1 MASNKQTFVA
11 EVNLNGRPAINNL
24 DLLQKSIKNLTKE
37 AKRLEKLGKNDEA
50 LKTRDKME
58 EVKKVVAATKDEIK
72 RVDSAFT
79 TAGKSVK
86 GLENALKLAVEKW
99 QRLTDAGE
107 RNKMAI
113 RIREIKTELNKMNST
128 LDVTANKSRH
138 AFGALAQRAAEYTG
152 MYMLFNRS
160 RQIITNA
167 IQGNLKLSDSIS
179 DIQKVSG
186 LSEDA
191 VKGLVTQ
198 IEKLDSRNSP
208 EVLNNM
214 AYAAGKLGIKGA
226 ENLLGFTRAA
236 DKLNVA
242 LKEYLGDGADG
253 VVKLMKFANVM
264 GTSDQYGV
272 EQALLKTGSALN
284 YMTQS
289 TAAAADY
296 MIEFASRFGPIARQ
310 ANMTEGDVIGLA
322 SALDALSVN
331 NEEAATSLQKFVVK
345 LLSAPTSVSKAL
357 GMDANEAKQLV
368 ETGRSIEL
376 VEQALGKLGER
387 AQKYGVSGISSVI
400 GDIGSKGQAQR
411 LIKTLA
417 TLANNTE
424 MVHDYV
430 VMANG
435 AFEKGTSV
443 IDEYNIKNQN
453 AAAIMERMRN
463 SWQKV
468 LVNAEQVGVVKDLA
482 LQLYNV
488 STGLQNST
496 IAAKAFKVVMG
507 TVYEVLM
514 FIVRALDLLA
524 VPLMGILA
532 MKLAHTIGGW
542 VTSLWS
548 LVAGLNAATFSAQK
562 LKAALLQTGWG
573 VIAVA
578 IGIAVNE
585 LLKYYTAQREA
596 VKQAEEFNNKI
607 KGLTTSLEDY
617 NSELYKE
624 QRAMD
629 QLFARAKAANEKT
642 DEKKRLIAE
651 INTKYGKYLD
661 NLLTEKSTIDE
672 IRKAQDQA
680 NNSLRQNIA
689 LKVKQNKMEE
699 LAETFATK
707 GGTALESF
715 RSGVEKTGLST
726 EDIYKAQQDIQ
737 DLLKQNYGKAGY
749 GGPNQAT
756 VSILKELAKQDDRW
770 NFVINNRKGVGSM
783 QDFLRASKA
792 RGQNYYGTDPFST
805 AQREAAYKR
814 EQEMVNANRQAYQ
827 GIYDY
832 VASVIEV
839 TNAEKKVNDLY
850 APMIGDLES
859 RLNKQEKEND
869 TEDSTTVLEDFSKE
883 NAAAERERLKL
894 EREQLQMLEKEVG
907 GMGALIESFYN
918 KRAAAIDE
926 MYQNKEITGMQRDR
940 MQAENKV
947 DKAYAQ
953 NAAWRMMLGEEG
965 SPELWTEQLNVMKN
979 QVVTSSEQYGKEM
992 QQVWTD
998 IGTKNLADI
1007 GERLQ
1012 RFGTKMTGGMKK
1024 TISVNQKEIEKSGA
1038 QLLQQVQTDMERYDY
1053 AEQVKTKFLGILQQ
1067 MYLFR
1072 TKFEDGIEE
1081 NFKDVQEAARAG
1093 MDELIAMYD
1102 QLFNLDLNP
1111 DGSLTEKGLAQF
1123 REMLSK
1129 TEHLSADMAKSTKEE
1144 LQTLFYQTVKL
1155 GEATTE
1161 ALKKQ
1166 VDRQKKIIDERW
1178 KHDPQNLANQRR
1190 EENSKNTSQLAS
1202 TITGKWGIQSTV
1214 ETKDAEIELYALKLQ
1229 AATDYYNK
1237 LKAEKA
1243 EQRLLDEQQA
1253 KMMEA
1258 QIALQT
1264 KLGERI
1270 SALQQL
1276 FVDSMNTLP
1285 ELGTALGEAFS
1296 KTDPEDRAQA
1306 FQDALKNMVQ
1316 SLGEATKKMILE
1328 WVKQRIQESIQQKL
1342 MVAETTQAEA
1352 QKASAVIGAEQ
1363 AIATAKQAIGQQ
1375 SLVTQATQSAESL
1388 STSAA
1393 ETTGEV
1399 NLGIASGAA
1408 KTIAKLGWWGIPLV
1422 AVITALLN
1430 GLLSWALG
1438 SLFKSKETSST
1449 QTKDTTQTIR
1459 LVKGML
1465 TYDEGNVQDFRQAR
1479 EGGAYTVMGADGR
1492 IYSAHKQSELTTGIV
1507 RRPTATL
1514 VNGQPSLVAERG
1526 PELIVGRKTLAAMTQ
1541 FRPDLVEQIIRFDHN
1556 RRRGFRLYDEGN
1568 LDELGMGMGT
1578 MGTDRNG
1585 ETTTALIEAL
1595 QESRA
1600 TNEQTLVVLSALTA
1614 EIHKGIGVRKYGTG
1628 GLVDEVIDGLYTTKK
1643 RNTSPMLRRLLGN

>member
-107 RNKMAI
+107 RNKMAL

-152 MYMLFNRS
+152 MYISFNRL

-331 NEEAATSLQKFVVK
+331 NEEAATTLQRFVIK
-345 LLSAPTSVSKAL
+345 LLSSPKSVSKAL
-357 GMDANEAKQLV
+357 GMDAEESKQLV

-376 VEQALGKLGER
+376 VEQALGKLSER
-387 AQKYGVSGISSVI
+387 AEKYGVSGITSVI

-453 AAAIMERMRN
+453 AAAIMERMKN
-463 SWQKV
+463 SWEKMMVNSENVGAVKELAQELYDMSMELQQSTYWMTTLKV
-468 LVNAEQVGVVKDLA
+468 AINGLFVALKGLVWLLPSVLSLLAGMGISKIVVGIISA
-482 LQLYNV
+482 
-488 STGLQNST
+488 
-496 IAAKAFKVVMG
+496 
-507 TVYEVLM
+507 
-514 FIVRALDLLA
+514 VRALGALIVSLRTATLTWKTFD
-524 VPLMGILA
+524 IA
-532 MKLAHTIGGW
+532 MKSNVIGMIAS
-542 VTSLWS
+542 V
-548 LVAGLNAATFSAQK
+548 V
-562 LKAALLQTGWG
+562 ALLVSLIWRWVEVTQ
-573 VIAVA
+573 
-578 IGIAVNE
+578 
-585 LLKYYTAQREA
+585 EA
-596 VKQAEEFNNKI
+596 VREAEEFNNKI
-607 KGLTTSLEDY
+607 KGLTSSLEDY
-617 NSELYKE
+617 HTELYKE

-672 IRKAQDQA
+672 ITKAQDQA

-869 TEDSTTVLEDFSKE
+869 TEDTTTVLEDFSKE

-1038 QLLQQVQTDMERYDY
+1038 TLLEQVRKDMERYDY
-1053 AEQVKTKFLGILQQ
+1053 AEQAKTKFLGILQQ

-1072 TKFEDGIEE
+1072 TKFEDGITEGFADA
-1081 NFKDVQEAARAG
+1081 NEAARAG
-1093 MDELIAMYD
+1093 MDELVAMYD
-1102 QLFNLDLNP
+1102 KLFNLDVNP
-1111 DGSLTEKGLAQF
+1111 DGSLTEKGLEQF
-1123 REMLSK
+1123 RDMLRQTK
-1129 TEHLSADMAKSTKEE
+1129 HLSTDMAESSVEE
-1144 LQTLFYQTVKL
+1144 LQVLFYQTVKL

-1161 ALKKQ
+1161 AIKRQ

-1178 KHDPQNLANQRR
+1178 KRDPRKLAGEQAQNEQQQTGGLA
-1190 EENSKNTSQLAS
+1190 A
-1202 TITGKWGIQSTV
+1202 TISGKWGIQSTV
-1214 ETKDAEIELYALKLQ
+1214 ETKDAEIELYALRLQ
-1229 AATDYYNK
+1229 AATDYYNY
-1237 LKAEKA
+1237 LKEQKA
-1243 EQRLLDEQQA
+1243 DQRLLDEQAQ
-1253 KMMEA
+1253 KMMELEL
-1258 QIALQT
+1258 ALQT

-1449 QTKDTTQTIR
+1449 QTKDTTQTLR

-1492 IYSAHKQSELTTGIV
+1492 IYSAHKQSELTTGII

-1556 RRRGFRLYDEGN
+1556 RRSGFRLYDEGN
-1568 LDELGMGMGT
+1568 LDELGIGMGT

-1585 ETTTALIEAL
+1585 ETTTSLIEAL

>member
-107 RNKMAI
+107 RNKMAL

-152 MYMLFNRS
+152 MYISFNRL

-331 NEEAATSLQKFVVK
+331 NEEAATTLHRFVIK
-345 LLSAPTSVSKAL
+345 LLSSPKSVSKAL
-357 GMDANEAKQLV
+357 GMDAEESKQLV

-376 VEQALGKLGER
+376 VEQALGKLSER
-387 AQKYGVSGISSVI
+387 AEKYGVSGITSVI

-453 AAAIMERMRN
+453 AAAIMERMKN
-463 SWQKV
+463 SWEKMMVNSENVGAVKELAQELYDMSMELQQSTYWMTTLKV
-468 LVNAEQVGVVKDLA
+468 AINGLFVALKGLVWLLPSVLSLLAGMGISKIVVGIISA
-482 LQLYNV
+482 
-488 STGLQNST
+488 
-496 IAAKAFKVVMG
+496 
-507 TVYEVLM
+507 
-514 FIVRALDLLA
+514 VRALGALIVSLRTATLTWKTFD
-524 VPLMGILA
+524 IA
-532 MKLAHTIGGW
+532 MKSNVIGMIAS
-542 VTSLWS
+542 V
-548 LVAGLNAATFSAQK
+548 V
-562 LKAALLQTGWG
+562 ALLVSLIWRWVEVTQ
-573 VIAVA
+573 
-578 IGIAVNE
+578 
-585 LLKYYTAQREA
+585 EA
-596 VKQAEEFNNKI
+596 VREAEEFNNKI
-607 KGLTTSLEDY
+607 KGLTSSLEDY
-617 NSELYKE
+617 HAELYKE

-672 IRKAQDQA
+672 ITKAQDQA

-726 EDIYKAQQDIQ
+726 DDIYKAQTKIQ

-792 RGQNYYGTDPFST
+792 RGRNYYGKDPFST
-805 AQREAAYKR
+805 SQREVAYKR

-832 VASVIEV
+832 VSSVIEV
-839 TNAEKKVNDLY
+839 TNAERKVNKLY

-859 RLNKQEKEND
+859 RLVRQKTEND
-869 TEDSTTVLEDFSKE
+869 TEDITVLEPSGDGDTKAKHERDEELEAAKKDIQAIKAQLTAFYEWRESEINKMRDEGTITEAVKKMMIDANKSMHAQSEMLAWKYLLGDQDADKVWEEQLQVMQKQILNSNPEMVKTWEYIGQVNMEALGSTLQRLESAEIGGMRKTIATDAAVIQKEAAKLAQAVQTELDKYDYEKTVRSKFSEALTQMGLFTTKWE
-883 NAAAERERLKL
+883 QGIRDGFESAAEAADSAMRGLVALGDKAFDFDIDTSEGIESFRTALSEVSGLALDTGEMTVDQLRLMYLQVIELSAQMDEANKKSYQHLKRQQDMRLKASGATAQEKQTDVSL
-894 EREQLQMLEKEVG
+894 EREANVKKTGIGQSLSEQIGLGSITEDPELQRIQNRIYWRQMEYEDAKRIFEQKKALQDAELKSLIERGAQENEIENLRLQQQRDRAGEEALMQERETNYTKEVENLTAKIATE
-907 GMGALIESFYN
+907 MKERADSIKKLITPVTDFTQ
-918 KRAAAIDE
+918 AAGRKIGD
-926 MYQNKEITGMQRDR
+926 MITGMESEEESW
-940 MQAENKV
+940 QALWKNMALAVGESV
-947 DKAYAQ
+947 IQMGQQYAQ
-953 NAAWRMMLGEEG
+953 NLMMQQMMAKQSEATAIEEAEVGTMAGIAEG
-965 SPELWTEQLNVMKN
+965 S
-979 QVVTSSEQYGKEM
+979 
-992 QQVWTD
+992 
-998 IGTKNLADI
+998 
-1007 GERLQ
+1007 
-1012 RFGTKMTGGMKK
+1012 
-1024 TISVNQKEIEKSGA
+1024 
-1038 QLLQQVQTDMERYDY
+1038 
-1053 AEQVKTKFLGILQQ
+1053 
-1067 MYLFR
+1067 
-1072 TKFEDGIEE
+1072 
-1081 NFKDVQEAARAG
+1081 
-1093 MDELIAMYD
+1093 
-1102 QLFNLDLNP
+1102 
-1111 DGSLTEKGLAQF
+1111 
-1123 REMLSK
+1123 
-1129 TEHLSADMAKSTKEE
+1129 
-1144 LQTLFYQTVKL
+1144 
-1155 GEATTE
+1155 
-1161 ALKKQ
+1161 
-1166 VDRQKKIIDERW
+1166 
-1178 KHDPQNLANQRR
+1178 
-1190 EENSKNTSQLAS
+1190 
-1202 TITGKWGIQSTV
+1202 
-1214 ETKDAEIELYALKLQ
+1214 
-1229 AATDYYNK
+1229 
-1237 LKAEKA
+1237 
-1243 EQRLLDEQQA
+1243 
-1253 KMMEA
+1253 
-1258 QIALQT
+1258 
-1264 KLGERI
+1264 
-1270 SALQQL
+1270 
-1276 FVDSMNTLP
+1276 
-1285 ELGTALGEAFS
+1285 
-1296 KTDPEDRAQA
+1296 
-1306 FQDALKNMVQ
+1306 
-1316 SLGEATKKMILE
+1316 
-1328 WVKQRIQESIQQKL
+1328 
-1342 MVAETTQAEA
+1342 
-1352 QKASAVIGAEQ
+1352 
-1363 AIATAKQAIGQQ
+1363 
-1375 SLVTQATQSAESL
+1375 
-1388 STSAA
+1388 
-1393 ETTGEV
+1393 
-1399 NLGIASGAA
+1399 A
-1408 KTIAKLGWWGIPLV
+1408 KTIGKLGWWGIPLV
-1422 AVITALLN
+1422 AVISALLM
-1430 GLLSWALG
+1430 GLLQSAL
-1438 SLFKSKETSST
+1438 ST
-1449 QTKDTTQTIR
+1449 KKKADTTTTSTKSNQSIR

>member
-1 MASNKQTFVA
+1 MARNNSGNAQVRITVDGKQAISFYKQLEQEERRLASLAKQGDKQA
-11 EVNLNGRPAINNL
+11 E
-24 DLLQKSIKNLTKE
+24 KE
-37 AKRLEKLGKNDEA
+37 RQ
-50 LKTRDKME
+50 
-58 EVKKVVAATKDEIK
+58 KVVT
-72 RVDSAFT
+72 
-79 TAGKSVK
+79 
-86 GLENALKLAVEKW
+86 L
-99 QRLTDAGE
+99 LTDAKKELTQVDDVLKGKVFANL
-107 RNKMAI
+107 NKLEQMAKNVKLQMRYTDSI
-113 RIREIKTELNKMNST
+113 EELRKLQIQYKGLTDRIRELTNQTTQS
-128 LDVTANKSRH
+128 SH
-138 AFGALAQRAAEYTG
+138 AFGRLFQRAAEYTG
-152 MYMLFNRS
+152 FYMLFNRS
-160 RQIITNA
+160 QQLIKNA

-186 LSEDA
+186 LSEES
-191 VKGLVTQ
+191 VKGLVAQ

-242 LKEYLGDGADG
+242 LKEYLGEGADG
-253 VVKLMKFANVM
+253 VVRLMKFANVM

-310 ANMTEGDVIGLA
+310 AKMTEGDVIGLA

-331 NEEAATSLQKFVVK
+331 NEEAATSLQKFVVR

-357 GMDANEAKQLV
+357 GMDANEAKQMV

-453 AAAIMERMRN
+453 AAAIMERMKN
-463 SWQKV
+463 SWEKV
-468 LVNAEQVGVVKDLA
+468 MVNSENVGAVKELAQELYDMSMELQQSTYWMTTLKVAINGLFLA
-482 LQLYNV
+482 LKGLVWLLPSLISLLAGMGISKIVTGIISAGRALGALIISLRAGAVAWKTFDVAMKSNV
-488 STGLQNST
+488 IGMVASVLALVVSLVWRWVEVAQE
-496 IAAKAFKVVMG
+496 AAK
-507 TVYEVLM
+507 
-514 FIVRALDLLA
+514 
-524 VPLMGILA
+524 
-532 MKLAHTIGGW
+532 
-542 VTSLWS
+542 
-548 LVAGLNAATFSAQK
+548 
-562 LKAALLQTGWG
+562 
-573 VIAVA
+573 
-578 IGIAVNE
+578 
-585 LLKYYTAQREA
+585 EA
-596 VKQAEEFNNKI
+596 EAFNNKI

-617 NSELYKE
+617 NTELYKE
-624 QRAMD
+624 QRVMD
-629 QLFARAKAANEKT
+629 QLFARAKAANGQT

-661 NLLTEKSTIDE
+661 NLLTEKSSIDE
-672 IRKAQDQA
+672 ITKAQEQA
-680 NNSLRQNIA
+680 NTALRQNIA
-689 LKVKQNKMEE
+689 LKVKQGKLEE

-715 RSGVEKTGLST
+715 RSGAEKAGLST
-726 EDIYKAQQDIQ
+726 DDIYKAQTQIQ
-737 DLLKQNYGKAGY
+737 DLLKKNYGKSGY

-756 VSILKELAKQDDRW
+756 VSVLKELAKENSGW
-770 NFVINNRKGVGSM
+770 NYVINNRKDVGSIY
-783 QDFLRASKA
+783 DFLRESKA
-792 RGQNYYGTDPFST
+792 RGRNYYGTDPFST
-805 AQREAAYKR
+805 AQREAAYKK
-814 EQEMVNANRQAYQ
+814 EKEMVAANQQAYQ
-827 GIYDY
+827 GILDY
-832 VASVIEV
+832 VSSVIEV
-839 TNAEKKVNDLY
+839 TNAEKKVNELY
-850 APMIGDLES
+850 APMIGDLED
-859 RLNKQEKEND
+859 RLGKQAEEEGGD
-869 TEDSTTVLEDFSKE
+869 TTVLEDFSKE

-894 EREQLQMLEKEVG
+894 EREQLKMLEKEVG

-947 DKAYAQ
+947 DKAYTQ

-979 QVVTSSEQYGKEM
+979 QVMTSSEQYGKEM
-992 QQVWTD
+992 QDVWTD

-1038 QLLQQVQTDMERYDY
+1038 TLLEQVRKDMERYDY
-1053 AEQVKTKFLGILQQ
+1053 AEQAKTKFLGILQQ

-1072 TKFEDGIEE
+1072 TKFEDGITEGFADA
-1081 NFKDVQEAARAG
+1081 NEAARAG
-1093 MDELIAMYD
+1093 MDELVAMYD
-1102 QLFNLDLNP
+1102 KLFNLDVNP
-1111 DGSLTEKGLAQF
+1111 DGSLTEKGLEQF
-1123 REMLSK
+1123 RDMLRQTK
-1129 TEHLSADMAKSTKEE
+1129 HLSTDMAESSVEE
-1144 LQTLFYQTVKL
+1144 LQVLFYQTVKL

-1161 ALKKQ
+1161 AIKRQ

-1178 KHDPQNLANQRR
+1178 KRDPRKLAGEQAQNEQQQTGGLA
-1190 EENSKNTSQLAS
+1190 A
-1202 TITGKWGIQSTV
+1202 TISGKWSIQSSV
-1214 ETKDAEIELYALKLQ
+1214 ETKDTEIELYALKLQ
-1229 AATDYYNK
+1229 AATDYYNY
-1237 LKAEKA
+1237 LKEQKA
-1243 EQRLLDEQQA
+1243 DQRLLDEQAQ

-1258 QIALQT
+1258 ELALQT

-1270 SALQQL
+1270 NALQQL
-1276 FVDSMNTLP
+1276 MVDSFNTLP
-1285 ELGTALGEAFS
+1285 EFGTALGEAFAQ
-1296 KTDPEDRAQA
+1296 TDPEERAQA
-1306 FQDALKNMVQ
+1306 FEDALKNMVQ

-1342 MVAETTQAEA
+1342 MVAEATQSEA

-1363 AIATAKQAIGQQ
+1363 AIASAKQAIGQQ
-1375 SLVTQATQSAESL
+1375 ALTTQATQSAESL

-1438 SLFKSKETSST
+1438 SLFKGKETSST
-1449 QTKDTTQTIR
+1449 AKNNETNSTLR

-1465 TYDEGNVQDFRQAR
+1465 TYDEGNVQTFQQAK
-1479 EGGAYTVMGADGR
+1479 EGGAYTVLGADGR
-1492 IYSAHKQSELTTGIV
+1492 VYSAHKQSELPTGIV

-1514 VNGQPSLVAERG
+1514 INGQPSLVAEKG

-1541 FRPDLVEQIIRFDHN
+1541 FRPDLVNEIVKFDYN

-1568 LDELGMGMGT
+1568 IGELMSAAGQT
-1578 MGTDRNG
+1578 NG
-1585 ETTTALIEAL
+1585 SVPGGSASEGNTPLLEAL
-1595 QESRA
+1595 QQSQA
-1600 TNEQTLVVLSALTA
+1600 TNEQVITVLSALTA
-1614 EIHKGIGVRKYGTG
+1614 ELHKGIGVRKYGTG
-1628 GLVDEVIDGLYTTKK
+1628 GLVEEVIDGLYTTKK
-1643 RNTSPMLRRLLGN
+1643 RNTSPMLRRLLGS

>member
-107 RNKMAI
+107 RNKMAL

-138 AFGALAQRAAEYTG
+138 AFGALAQLAAEYTG

-191 VKGLVTQ
+191 VKGLVAQ

-331 NEEAATSLQKFVVK
+331 NEEAATTLQRFVIK
-345 LLSAPTSVSKAL
+345 LLSSPKSVSKAL
-357 GMDANEAKQLV
+357 GMDAEESKQLV

-376 VEQALGKLGER
+376 VEQALGKLSER
-387 AQKYGVSGISSVI
+387 AEKYGVSGITSVI

-424 MVHDYV
+424 MVQFYV
-430 VMANG
+430 SEANK
-435 AFEKGTSV
+435 AFEEGTSV
-443 IDEYNIKNQN
+443 INEYNIKNQN

-468 LVNAEQVGVVKDLA
+468 MVNSANVGIVKEMATD
-482 LQLYNV
+482 LYNM
-488 STGLQNST
+488 SKQLQNNAFWMGQLKISIQVLFGALKVLIALFPSIIT
-496 IAAKAFKVVMG
+496 FLTTYGIARFVGEIGKLVTTTWLSIAAFKQQGISVQEAMLKIFG
-507 TVYEVLM
+507 LEAAQQRLTV
-514 FIVRALDLLA
+514 ATA
-524 VPLMGILA
+524 AQATATTGA
-532 MKLAHTIGGW
+532 TAAQW
-542 VTSLWS
+542 
-548 LVAGLNAATFSAQK
+548 GLNAAMAANVIGAIVALVGALVVGLIQLTGVNKDVIKSTTLLEEAQGK
-562 LKAALLQTGWG
+562 LNTNLDLEKMKLDDVKARLKAA
-573 VIAVA
+573 
-578 IGIAVNE
+578 
-585 LLKYYTAQREA
+585 
-596 VKQAEEFNNKI
+596 
-607 KGLTTSLEDY
+607 
-617 NSELYKE
+617 KE
-624 QRAMD
+624 GSKERRD
-629 QLFARAKAANEKT
+629 I
-642 DEKKRLIAE
+642 IAE
-651 INTKYGKYLD
+651 INTKYKDYLPNLISEKD
-661 NLLTEKSTIDE
+661 NYDKIKE
-672 IRKAQDQA
+672 
-680 NNSLRQNIA
+680 
-689 LKVKQNKMEE
+689 
-699 LAETFATK
+699 
-707 GGTALESF
+707 ALE
-715 RSGVEKTGLST
+715 GVNLELKKKLALTS
-726 EDIYKAQQDIQ
+726 AQQTLQDIQ
-737 DLLKQNYGKAGY
+737 TKYDSRTLSNAKKFQSQSKEMGEDLEKIYGAQSRIFEIIGQNKTTSGKYTKSGSDITQQVIETLSKEQGGVFSRLTGPNAYVAQTTGRVRYDEFGVAEKSQEITKEELSRVESNRALRRAIYEMVSSTMMRDKEARATEEYFASQYGITRQDLL
-749 GGPNQAT
+749 GGT
-756 VSILKELAKQDDRW
+756 
-770 NFVINNRKGVGSM
+770 
-783 QDFLRASKA
+783 
-792 RGQNYYGTDPFST
+792 TT
-805 AQREAAYKR
+805 
-814 EQEMVNANRQAYQ
+814 
-827 GIYDY
+827 
-832 VASVIEV
+832 
-839 TNAEKKVNDLY
+839 T
-850 APMIGDLES
+850 
-859 RLNKQEKEND
+859 
-869 TEDSTTVLEDFSKE
+869 TTVLEPSGNGGASAKHERDEELEAAKKDVQAIKAQLTAFYEWRESEINKMRDEGTITEAVKKMMIDANKSMHAQSEMSAWKYLLGDQDADKVWEEQLQVMQKQILNSNPEMVKTWEYIGQVNMEALGSTLQRLESAEIGGMRKTIATDAAIIQKEAAKLAQAVQTELDKYDYEKTARIKFSEALTQMGLFTTKWE
-883 NAAAERERLKL
+883 QGIRDGFESAAEAADSAMRGLVALGDKAFDFDIDTSEGIESFRTALSEVSGLALDTGEMTVDQLRLMYLQVIELSAQMDEANKKSYQHLKRQQDMRLKASGATAQEKQTDVSL
-894 EREQLQMLEKEVG
+894 EREANVKKTGIGQSLSEQIGLGSITEDPELQRIQNRIYWRQMEYEDAKRIFEQKKSLQDAELQSLIERGAQESEIENLRLQQQRDRAGEEALMQERETNYTKEVENLTAKIATE
-907 GMGALIESFYN
+907 MKERADSIKKLITPVTDFTQ
-918 KRAAAIDE
+918 AAGRKIGD
-926 MYQNKEITGMQRDR
+926 MITGMESEEESW
-940 MQAENKV
+940 QALWKNMALAVGESV
-947 DKAYAQ
+947 IQMGQQYAQ
-953 NAAWRMMLGEEG
+953 NLMMQQMMAKQSEATAIEEAEVGTMAGIAEG
-965 SPELWTEQLNVMKN
+965 S
-979 QVVTSSEQYGKEM
+979 
-992 QQVWTD
+992 
-998 IGTKNLADI
+998 
-1007 GERLQ
+1007 
-1012 RFGTKMTGGMKK
+1012 
-1024 TISVNQKEIEKSGA
+1024 
-1038 QLLQQVQTDMERYDY
+1038 
-1053 AEQVKTKFLGILQQ
+1053 
-1067 MYLFR
+1067 
-1072 TKFEDGIEE
+1072 
-1081 NFKDVQEAARAG
+1081 
-1093 MDELIAMYD
+1093 
-1102 QLFNLDLNP
+1102 
-1111 DGSLTEKGLAQF
+1111 
-1123 REMLSK
+1123 
-1129 TEHLSADMAKSTKEE
+1129 
-1144 LQTLFYQTVKL
+1144 
-1155 GEATTE
+1155 
-1161 ALKKQ
+1161 
-1166 VDRQKKIIDERW
+1166 
-1178 KHDPQNLANQRR
+1178 
-1190 EENSKNTSQLAS
+1190 
-1202 TITGKWGIQSTV
+1202 
-1214 ETKDAEIELYALKLQ
+1214 
-1229 AATDYYNK
+1229 
-1237 LKAEKA
+1237 
-1243 EQRLLDEQQA
+1243 
-1253 KMMEA
+1253 
-1258 QIALQT
+1258 
-1264 KLGERI
+1264 
-1270 SALQQL
+1270 
-1276 FVDSMNTLP
+1276 
-1285 ELGTALGEAFS
+1285 
-1296 KTDPEDRAQA
+1296 
-1306 FQDALKNMVQ
+1306 
-1316 SLGEATKKMILE
+1316 
-1328 WVKQRIQESIQQKL
+1328 
-1342 MVAETTQAEA
+1342 
-1352 QKASAVIGAEQ
+1352 
-1363 AIATAKQAIGQQ
+1363 
-1375 SLVTQATQSAESL
+1375 
-1388 STSAA
+1388 
-1393 ETTGEV
+1393 
-1399 NLGIASGAA
+1399 A
-1408 KTIAKLGWWGIPLV
+1408 KTIGKLGWWGIPLV
-1422 AVITALLN
+1422 AVISALLM
-1430 GLLSWALG
+1430 GLLQSAL
-1438 SLFKSKETSST
+1438 ST
-1449 QTKDTTQTIR
+1449 KKKADTTTTSTKNNQSIR

-1492 IYSAHKQSELTTGIV
+1492 IYSAHKQSELATGIV

-1643 RNTSPMLRRLLGN
+1643 RNTSPMLRRLLGT

>member
-1 MASNKQTFVA
+1 MARNNNGNAQVRITVDGKQ
-11 EVNLNGRPAINNL
+11 AISFYKQL
-24 DLLQKSIKNLTKE
+24 EQEEKRLASLAKQGDKE
-37 AKRLEKLGKNDEA
+37 AEKE
-50 LKTRDKME
+50 RQ
-58 EVKKVVAATKDEIK
+58 KVVT
-72 RVDSAFT
+72 
-79 TAGKSVK
+79 
-86 GLENALKLAVEKW
+86 L
-99 QRLTDAGE
+99 LTDAKKELTQVDDVLKGKVFANL
-107 RNKMAI
+107 NKLEQMAKNVKLQMRYTDSI
-113 RIREIKTELNKMNST
+113 EELRKLQIQYKGLTDRIRELTNQTTQS
-128 LDVTANKSRH
+128 SH
-138 AFGALAQRAAEYTG
+138 AFGRLFQRAAEYTG
-152 MYMLFNRS
+152 FYMLFNRS
-160 RQIITNA
+160 QQLIKNA

-186 LSEDA
+186 LSEES

-417 TLANNTE
+417 TLSNNTE
-424 MVHDYV
+424 MVHKYV

-443 IDEYNIKNQN
+443 IEEYNIKNEN
-453 AAAIMERMRN
+453 AAAIMERVRN
-463 SWQKV
+463 SWEKV
-468 LVNAEQVGVVKDLA
+468 MVNSENVGLVKDLA
-482 LQLYNV
+482 QELYDLSKQLQESDVWMNTLKITVTGLFKVFSMLIKALPSLIIMLASMGFSKLIVGIGNATVALWAFIRAANAGTMSWKLFSTAVKTNIFGFLLSIIPIVLQLIDQFKEKTEEAAN
-488 STGLQNST
+488 
-496 IAAKAFKVVMG
+496 AAKEAASMEAKF
-507 TVYEVLM
+507 
-514 FIVRALDLLA
+514 
-524 VPLMGILA
+524 
-532 MKLAHTIGGW
+532 
-542 VTSLWS
+542 
-548 LVAGLNAATFSAQK
+548 NAA
-562 LKAALLQTGWG
+562 
-573 VIAVA
+573 VI
-578 IGIAVNE
+578 
-585 LLKYYTAQREA
+585 
-596 VKQAEEFNNKI
+596 EEKN
-607 KGLTTSLEDY
+607 
-617 NSELYKE
+617 
-624 QRAMD
+624 AMD
-629 QLFARAKAANEKT
+629 SVFSRLVSY
-642 DEKKRLIAE
+642 KKSKKDVSGLIKE
-651 INTKYGKYLD
+651 INTKYKDYLD
-661 NLLTEKSTIDE
+661 NLLTEKSSIDE
-672 IRKAQDQA
+672 IRKAQLKA
-680 NNSLRQNIA
+680 NSALRENIA
-689 LKVKQNKMEE
+689 LKFKKEEADKMGEE
-699 LAETFATK
+699 AFKTRE
-707 GGTALESF
+707 ESINQIL
-715 RSGVEKTGLST
+715 RGAGSGKNT
-726 EDIYKAQQDIQ
+726 DAAI
-737 DLLKQNYGKAGY
+737 
-749 GGPNQAT
+749 
-756 VSILKELAKQDDRW
+756 
-770 NFVINNRKGVGSM
+770 
-783 QDFLRASKA
+783 DFLNQWTEENKSRFA
-792 RGQNYYGTDPFST
+792 GN
-805 AQREAAYKR
+805 
-814 EQEMVNANRQAYQ
+814 EQEMAKAALQEMGKRFGSQFAEAMNYTKAPDNSKVSFYAQSLISGQYRNR
-827 GIYDY
+827 GIGDAWQQIGSDY
-832 VASVIEV
+832 
-839 TNAEKKVNDLY
+839 AEK
-850 APMIGDLES
+850 ES
-859 RLNKQEKEND
+859 RDQSLYNIYKGVESFIQNERETMFALKDLDKKYDRLIGGTGTGTVIPED

-953 NAAWRMMLGEEG
+953 NAAWRMMLGEDG

-1081 NFKDVQEAARAG
+1081 NFKDVQEASRAG

-1111 DGSLTEKGLAQF
+1111 DGSLTEKGLEQF

-1190 EENSKNTSQLAS
+1190 EEDSKNTSQLAS

-1375 SLVTQATQSAESL
+1375 SLATQATQSAESL

-1438 SLFKSKETSST
+1438 SLFKGKETSST
-1449 QTKDTTQTIR
+1449 AKNNETNSTLR

-1465 TYDEGNVQDFRQAR
+1465 TYDEGNVQTFQQAK
-1479 EGGAYTVMGADGR
+1479 EGGAYTVLGTDGR
-1492 IYSAHKQSELTTGIV
+1492 VYSAHKQSELPTGIV

-1514 VNGQPSLVAERG
+1514 INGQPSLVAEKG

-1541 FRPDLVEQIIRFDHN
+1541 FRPDLVNEIVKFDYN

-1568 LDELGMGMGT
+1568 IMDSIGT
-1578 MGTDRNG
+1578 MTSNG
-1585 ETTTALIEAL
+1585 LTQGNLPSDGNTPLLEAL
-1595 QESRA
+1595 QQSQA
-1600 TNEQTLVVLSALTA
+1600 TNEQVIAVLSALTT
-1614 EIHKGIGVRKYGTG
+1614 ELHKGIGVRKYGTG
-1628 GLVDEVIDGLYTTKK
+1628 GLVEEVIDGLYTTKK
-1643 RNTSPMLRRLLGN
+1643 RNTSPMLRRLLGS